1 MHSLGH
7 VCHKRQPKKS
17 ARASGCKDTRR
28 ARVFWRAAP
37 HLALQSRARVQRLS
51 RRSRHASSFAVAT
64 LKEAGQRLN
73 IFDGSAPHAVVAM
86 PRLLVTLVFAVASAE
101 LSRENSRSRR
111 RSTSGPR
118 KRLVKGD
125 MHRLLSYKS
134 IKTSR
139 ESGRVHVNEFRHPIG
154 GATVERCEVLR
165 SGPNQFQMVVTAA
178 SREAPFGETF
188 TTRVVVTLRRD
199 ANNCVVLGATSSVQ
213 WNAKGRPRILERQI
227 KSAAE
232 KGSVT
237 PTARSR
243 SGSRPAA
250 RRSLVQPGSS
260 SC

>member
-1 MHSLGH
+1 M
-7 VCHKRQPKKS
+7 
-17 ARASGCKDTRR
+17 ARLVVT
-28 ARVFWRAAP
+28 
-37 HLALQSRARVQRLS
+37 LL
-51 RRSRHASSFAVAT
+51 AVA
-64 LKEAGQRLN
+64 A
-73 IFDGSAPHAVVAM
+73 
-86 PRLLVTLVFAVASAE
+86 AE
-101 LSRENSRSRR
+101 LTREFTLPKTIDLGTARNA
-111 RSTSGPR
+111 
-118 KRLVKGD
+118 LVKGD

-213 WNAKGRPRILERQI
+213 WNSAKRPPRILERQI

-232 KGSVT
+232 KGSVNAYGALAKWLET
-237 PTARSR
+237 GGAPV
-243 SGSRPAA
+243 SGSKRFKLLRRAVLGVAVGAGALLLRPKAA
-250 RRSLVQPGSS
+250 E
-260 SC
+260 